1 MLTWTS
7 VNFWTEVL
15 SLSLTRNNVP
25 YMIRNEAQEAKNKSI
40 KPQGRS
46 NVFSPISYETKKK
59 KKN

>member
-1 MLTWTS
+1 LTWTS
-7 VNFWTEVL
+7 VNFWMEVL
-15 SLSLTRNNVP
+15 FPSLARNKVP
-25 YMIRNEAQEAKNKSI
+25 FTIRNESQEAKNKSI